1 MLKNIY
7 NLLIYTFYIFIFL
20 YVSRVLIWFKIVGG
34 DLDYLDI
41 LKVLFTFIIDI
52 LLVLKILSIRSY
64 WKTLFFKYA
73 NSISWK
79 KIFRVEP
86 FIIIC
91 ITLQNSFAVSIV
103 AFQYASS
110 FGNFENNIRLLF
122 FMAIMTIILTMIL
135 FEFSFLGLL
144 FMMSAKKSKHND
156 QNNSTI
162 NNQIIFPVS
171 NSKITLV
178 LSLVSSIILAR
189 FVSKQINNYL
199 LNIATLDLELLIIR
213 LFLTSFLLI
222 FFINSL
228 NSLVFKKFKLKYNID
243 VKTNIGIFLFSV
255 FLFVNGVYF
264 VVYLAT
270 ASFYFPLEISDP
282 FFSKM
287 DELYKVSMG
296 VSIFDPNI
304 SNVTIFFLFLLF
316 SLIFVILLYLLLL
329 YYFLKRDSIKIKWKS
344 DQKMSNNYDGP
355 FGIKGQKIIKRIFS
369 KQLRNQKF
377 TTNYSRF
384 YYFFI
389 FFTAQILSLAYL
401 YILVKDSTF
410 GNKIFNINLFEY
422 QYVIGGYFT
431 SILILSGIFYEV
443 QKIHKF
449 HVTDF
454 INKNILLK
462 DVEFA
467 SYYYPIVTSCLI
479 TIFIRDIYQIS
490 EKYGGLIAPESIK
503 TFQLIVFFLISEYI
517 LSIALKRFKD
527 IVIKG
532 IEEGNKSEFINI

>member
-1 MLKNIY
+1 MLKNTY

-20 YVSRVLIWFKIVGG
+20 YVSRVLIWFKIIGG
-34 DLDYLDI
+34 TLDYLDI
-41 LKVLFTFIIDI
+41 LKVLFAFIIDI
-52 LLVLKILSIRSY
+52 LLVSKILSIRSY

-79 KIFRVEP
+79 KIFKVEP
-86 FIIIC
+86 FIVIF

-122 FMAIMTIILTMIL
+122 FLAIMTIILTMIL

-144 FMMSAKKSKHND
+144 FMMSAKKSKHNYK
-156 QNNSTI
+156 NHSTI

-171 NSKITLV
+171 NSKITLF

-199 LNIATLDLELLIIR
+199 LNIATLDLELLITC
-213 LFLTSFLLI
+213 LFLTSFLFI

-264 VVYLAT
+264 AIYLAT
-270 ASFYFPLEISDP
+270 ASFYFPFEISDL
-282 FFSKM
+282 FINRM
-287 DELYKVSMG
+287 DELYVISMG
-296 VSIFDPNI
+296 VSILDPNF
-304 SNVTIFFLFLLF
+304 SHLTIFFLFLLF
-316 SLIFVILLYLLLL
+316 SSVFVTILYLSIL
-329 YYFLKRDSIKIKWKS
+329 YYFFKRDSIEFKWKF
-344 DQKMSNNYDGP
+344 DQMKTNNFDGP
-355 FGIKGQKIIKRIFS
+355 FGAKGQKIIKRIFS
-369 KQLRNQKF
+369 KQLKNKKF
-377 TTNYSRF
+377 IKNYSRF
-384 YYFFI
+384 YYLFI
-389 FFTAQILSLAYL
+389 FFTSLIFSLAILYL
-401 YILVKDSTF
+401 LVNDSMF
-410 GNKIFNINLFEY
+410 GNNIFNIILFKY

-431 SILILSGIFYEV
+431 IILIISGIFHEV
-443 QKIHKF
+443 QKIHKS

-462 DVEFA
+462 DVDFA
-467 SYYYPIVTSCLI
+467 FYYYPIVTSCLI
-479 TIFIRDIYQIS
+479 AIFVRDIYQIS

-527 IVIKG
+527 IVTKG